1 VVKGVKEAAAG
12 TVIEAGPKKGILV
25 QTGRN
30 RLLLTSLQPEGKR
43 RMSASEFISGHNL
56 KAGKTLAV
64 LHATGANSRLGK
76 VNDGT
81 SMCDYNADEIERKI
95 TINSKVLHVDWK
107 ESRIYLLDT
116 PGYADFIGEVIS
128 ALLACDSGLVLI
140 DGVGGVEVGTERVWQ
155 LLDQRALPRAI
166 FVNKL
171 DKENADFFTVL
182 DAIKDRLGK
191 QCFAFQFPIG
201 KEASF
206 KESIHLLRQG
216 EFSKLDDSG
225 KAKAQQL
232 RKELIEAIAE
242 SDDAL
247 LEKYLE
253 GEELSD
259 EAVGKA
265 LRPAVLA
272 GKIVPVF
279 CGAATLEIGVKNL
292 LDGISEFF
300 SSPGDRGKL
309 QGETPGTREPKE
321 IEPSKEASFSA
332 QVFKTILDPY
342 VGHLTLF
349 KVFSGTLSA
358 NTGFYNSSKEA
369 KERIGQLYLLQ
380 GKEQKP
386 ASSVSCGDVAA
397 VAKLKNTAT
406 GDTLC
411 NEKDPIVFPR
421 VSFPEPAISSSVKPK
436 TRHDEEKI
444 SGALSKLT
452 GEDPTIKVS
461 RDQVTKELIISGIG
475 DLHLDVM
482 VNRLKKKFEVEVEL
496 GVPKVAYKETITKS
510 SKAQGKYK
518 KQSGGRGQY
527 GDVWLELEPLH
538 DEEKNFEFV
547 NKIFGGAVPRNYIPS
562 VEKGVKNAMSEGILA
577 GYPLVNIRATIYDG
591 SYHAV
596 DSSDMAFQ
604 IAGAMAFR
612 KGALDAKPVLLEP
625 IMDVEV
631 LVPEEFMGPI
641 SADMS
646 SRRGRIMGM
655 DVRSNMQVVKAQVP
669 LAEMFKYA
677 TDLRSMTQGRGSYTM
692 KFARYDQV
700 PQKISAGIIE
710 KAKQAKEKKEELRPL
725 QTVY

>member
-1 VVKGVKEAAAG
+1 MAAVDRVRSVAVVAHS
-12 TVIEAGPKKGILV
+12 
-25 QTGRN
+25 R
-30 RLLLTSLQPEGKR
+30 
-43 RMSASEFISGHNL
+43 
-56 KAGKTLAV
+56 AGKTSLIDAV
-64 LHATGANSRLGK
+64 LYAAGANSRLGK

-95 TINSKVLHVDWK
+95 TINSKVLQVDWK
-107 ESRIYLLDT
+107 DTRIYFLDT

-128 ALLACDSGLVLI
+128 ALLACDAGLVLV
-140 DGVGGVEVGTERVWQ
+140 DGVGGVEVGTERVWE

-182 DAIKDRLGK
+182 DEIKNRLGK
-191 QCFAFQFPIG
+191 QCFAFQFPLG

-216 EFSKLDDSG
+216 ELNKLDDSD

-253 GEELSD
+253 GEELSP

-265 LRPAVLA
+265 LRPAVLT

-279 CGAATLEIGVKNL
+279 CGAATLEIGVKTL
-292 LDGISEFF
+292 LDGMAEFF
-300 SSPGDRGKL
+300 GSPGDRGKV
-309 QGETPGTREPKE
+309 QGEDPGTKEAKE
-321 IEPSKEASFSA
+321 IEAINDASFSA

-349 KVFSGTLSA
+349 KIFSGTLST
-358 NTGFYNSSKEA
+358 NTGFYNSSKGA

-386 ASSVSCGDVAA
+386 VSSASCGDIAA
-397 VAKLKNTAT
+397 VAKLKNTVT

-411 NEKDPIVFPR
+411 NEKNQIVFPR
-421 VSFPEPAISSSVKPK
+421 VSFPEPAISSSVRPK
-436 TRHDEEKI
+436 SRHDEEKI
-444 SGALSKLT
+444 SGALNKLT
-452 GEDPTIKVS
+452 DEDPTIKIS

-482 VNRLKKKFEVEVEL
+482 VNRLKKKFEVDVEL

-527 GDVWLELEPLH
+527 GDVWLELEPLN
-538 DEEKNFEFV
+538 DGESSFEFV

-562 VEKGVKNAMSEGILA
+562 VEKGVKQSMSAGGLA
-577 GYPLVNIRATIYDG
+577 GYPLVNIKATIYDG

-604 IAGAMAFR
+604 IAGGMAFR
-612 KGALDAKPVLLEP
+612 KGVMDARPVLLEP
-625 IMDVEV
+625 IMEVEV

-641 SADMS
+641 SADLS
-646 SRRGRIMGM
+646 SRRGRILGM
-655 DVRSNMQVVKAQVP
+655 DVRSNMQVVKVNAP
-669 LAEMFKYA
+669 LSEMFKYA

-692 KFARYDQV
+692 KFSRYEQV
-700 PQKISAGIIE
+700 PQKIGAGIIE
-710 KAKQAKEKKEELRPL
+710 KAKQAKEK
-725 QTVY
+725 

>member
-1 VVKGVKEAAAG
+1 MAAVDRVRSVAVVAH
-12 TVIEAGPKKGILV
+12 
-25 QTGRN
+25 
-30 RLLLTSLQPEGKR
+30 
-43 RMSASEFISGHNL
+43 SG
-56 KAGKTLAV
+56 AGKTSLIDAV
-64 LHATGANSRLGK
+64 LYAVGANSRLGK

-107 ESRIYLLDT
+107 DKRIYLLDT

-128 ALLACDSGLVLI
+128 ALLACDAGLVLV
-140 DGVGGVEVGTERVWQ
+140 DGVAGVEVGTERVWE
-155 LLDQRALPRAI
+155 LLEQRALPRAI

-171 DKENADFFTVL
+171 DKENADFLTAL
-182 DAIKDRLGK
+182 DGIKNRMGK
-191 QCFAFQFPIG
+191 QCLAFQFPVG

-206 KESIHLLRQG
+206 KESVHLLRPG
-216 EFSKLDDSG
+216 ELAKLDDSDKH
-225 KAKAQQL
+225 KAEQL

-253 GEELSD
+253 GEELSP

-265 LRPAVLA
+265 LRPAILT
-272 GKIVPVF
+272 GKIIPVY
-279 CGAATLEIGVKNL
+279 CGAATSEIGVKDL
-292 LDGISEFF
+292 LDGIAEFF
-300 SSPGDRGKL
+300 GLPENKENV
-309 QGETPGTREPKE
+309 QGEDPVSREPKE
-321 IEPSKEASFSA
+321 IKASADSSFSA

-349 KVFSGTLSA
+349 KVLSGGLSA
-358 NTGFYNSSKEA
+358 NTGFYNSSKGA

-386 ASSVSCGDVAA
+386 ASSVSCGDIAA

-411 NEKDPIVFPR
+411 NEKDQIVFPR
-421 VSFPEPAISSSVKPK
+421 VSFPEPAISSSVRPK
-436 TRHDEEKI
+436 SRHDEEKI

-452 GEDPTIKVS
+452 DEDPTIKVS

-510 SKAQGKYK
+510 AKAQGKYK

-538 DEEKNFEFV
+538 DEESNFEFV

-562 VEKGVKNAMSEGILA
+562 VEKGVKQSMAAGVLA
-577 GYPLVNIRATIYDG
+577 GYPLVNIKATIYDG

-604 IAGAMAFR
+604 IAGGMAFR
-612 KGALDAKPVLLEP
+612 KGVLEAKPVLLEP

-646 SRRGRIMGM
+646 SRRGRLLGM
-655 DVRSNMQVVKAQVP
+655 DVRSNMQVIKAQAP

-692 KFARYDQV
+692 KFSRYDQV

-710 KAKQAKEKKEELRPL
+710 KAKQAKEK
-725 QTVY
+725 